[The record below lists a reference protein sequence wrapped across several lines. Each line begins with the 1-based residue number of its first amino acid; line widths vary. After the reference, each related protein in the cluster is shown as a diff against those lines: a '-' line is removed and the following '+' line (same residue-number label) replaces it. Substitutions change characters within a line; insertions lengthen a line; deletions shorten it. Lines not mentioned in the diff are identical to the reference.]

1 MAGRAWITVAVSSST
16 GTRRQP
22 ENAAVGCTQA
32 CTNPSAS
39 QGLSIG
45 LVHAQLLR
53 KTVHSHLDAPAEF
66 GQRPRDRHSSPA
78 RRTIRHRLG
87 GTARGRHSRTP
98 IHQET
103 GA

>member
-1 MAGRAWITVAVSSST
+1 MAGRAWTTVAVSSST
-16 GTRRQP
+16 GNRRQP
-22 ENAAVGCTQA
+22 ETLPPAAGRPA
-32 CTNPSAS
+32 RNPSAR

-45 LVHAQLLR
+45 LVHAQLLW

-66 GQRPRDRHSSPA
+66 GQRPQDRQSSPG
-78 RRTIRHRLG
+78 RRTIPHRLG
-87 GTARGRHSRTP
+87 GTARGRHGRTP